1 MKKEKI
7 KKIFLAGIIQG
18 SKKGR
23 VLHNQNYRGNLKSIL
38 KRYFPKA
45 KIVDPVEV
53 HPSSAYYQFQKG
65 KRVFHQ
71 SIEDCCNS
79 DLMIAYVPEASMGTA
94 IEMWEC
100 YKRRIPVW
108 IISPLKENWA
118 VKFLS
123 SKIFKDFCDL
133 ETYVKNSFKK

>member
-7 KKIFLAGIIQG
+7 KKIFLAGIIQW
-18 SKKGR
+18 SKNGR

-65 KRVFHQ
+65 KRVFHR

-79 DLMIAYVPEASMGTA
+79 DLMIAYVDRKS
-94 IEMWEC
+94 
-100 YKRRIPVW
+100 V
-108 IISPLKENWA
+108 
-118 VKFLS
+118 V
-123 SKIFKDFCDL
+123 
-133 ETYVKNSFKK
+133 